1 MLNSVLAAYAQES
14 KTNTNVPN
22 GTAPPSLPKQGSDT
36 PNLEKSPAVD
46 KRSLQGSG
54 GHLVLESNSD
64 LTSKR
69 TERFWNK
76 FVSSI
81 GVLNNNN
88 NSNSDSNNLISPRND
103 EQNGHADHNAP
114 ARTWD
119 GYLVID
125 QEDIYTQVFVPVEE
139 KGVSATFAFVTVL
152 TCS

>member
-14 KTNTNVPN
+14 KGNTSSSN
-22 GTAPPSLPKQGSDT
+22 GPAPPSLPRPGIDT
-36 PNLEKSPAVD
+36 PNLDKSPATD
-46 KRSLQGSG
+46 KRSLHGSG
-54 GHLVLESNSD
+54 GNITLESNSD

-76 FVSSI
+76 FVNSI

-88 NSNSDSNNLISPRND
+88 NSDSNNLISPQSED
-103 EQNGHADHNAP
+103 QNGHDNQNAQ

-119 GYLVID
+119 GYMVID

-139 KGVSATFAFVTVL
+139 KGVRNCVS
-152 TCS
+152 SI